1 LGTSREHDE
10 NTLKTR
16 KKNKKKTPPTPPL
29 RGRNRAHLG
38 SMKFLFPKLLLSTFG
53 LG

>member
-1 LGTSREHDE
+1 LGVSREHHE

-16 KKNKKKTPPTPPL
+16 KTNKKKLPLTPPL

-38 SMKFLFPKLLLSTFG
+38 SMKFLFPKLLLTIFG